1 MTRAL
6 FLGAGASPGVP
17 SLSCGWGAC
26 NPDNPKNIR
35 RRTSTLYEV
44 GGVRILVDTSPDL
57 RAQFLD
63 NGIREID
70 GVCYTHAHSDHLFGI
85 DELRE
90 INRITCKP
98 LDIYATKITM
108 NEIKKRF
115 SYLILDKK
123 QDDFYMSRPG
133 LLPHIVKPNHEF
145 YIKGIKIMPL
155 KLLGHNMPTFGYIIN
170 DEIVHIADFK
180 LLANSAVEQIEK
192 IRPKLMVMP
201 LTVIEEHCH
210 HIGLQEALAYIRKF
224 GAERFVLN
232 HMASECDY
240 DYVNAHTPEN
250 VQPAYDNLV
259 VEW

>member
-1 MTRAL
+1 MTKAL

-17 SLSCGWGAC
+17 SLSCGFGAC
-26 NPDNPKNIR
+26 NPKNPKNVR

-44 GGVRILVDTSPDL
+44 NGVRILVDTSPDL

-63 NGIREID
+63 NDIKEID

-90 INRITCKP
+90 INRITCRP
-98 LDIYATKITM
+98 LDIYAVQITM
-108 NEIKKRF
+108 REIKKRF
-115 SYLILDKK
+115 PYLILDKK
-123 QDDFYMSRPG
+123 QENFYLSRPG
-133 LLPHIVKPNHEF
+133 LLPHVVKPNNEF
-145 YIKGIKIMPL
+145 YLKGIKIMPL

-180 LLANSAVEQIEK
+180 LLANSAVEQINK
-192 IRPKLMVMP
+192 IKPKLMVMP
-201 LTVIEEHCH
+201 LTVIEEHSH
-210 HIGLQEALAYIRKF
+210 HIGLDEALAYIGQFK
-224 GAERFVLN
+224 AERFVLN

-240 DYVNAHTPEN
+240 DYVNEHTPEN